1 MRGIS
6 QLDTSSS
13 SSGGLHSHGRLDA
26 ACPSPARAVPV
37 QEEDIYLYGAYTNNQ
52 GRSGGIAPISSCLV
66 GSHRG
71 FHPTAS
77 ALVSAGLH
85 NQPVPQDWS
94 LPELPSSVSRAELLP
109 SAGNAY
115 TDLGS
120 LQKRLAAVATVAVRL
135 QLRMRRVPLAW
146 SDFYSQGRRHPL
158 LGCSAPCSLFISGL
172 VSLILIF

>member
-13 SSGGLHSHGRLDA
+13 SSGGLHSHGRLDT

-37 QEEDIYLYGAYTNNQ
+37 QEEDIHLYGAYTNNQ

-120 LQKRLAAVATVAVRL
+120 LQKRLAAVATVTRSTMGFGFICVESPSPGATSTP
-135 QLRMRRVPLAW
+135 RVVVTRYLAA
-146 SDFYSQGRRHPL
+146 L
-158 LGCSAPCSLFISGL
+158 LPALYLFL
-172 VSLILIF
+172 A